1 MRKRIDLQ
9 LIGVI
14 GSRMR
19 EAREI
24 AGMQQIHAAKL
35 LGYKNSSRLNKIENS
50 QNVSSISLHIILTAA
65 KIYDVSTDFLLGSS
79 EEWERD
85 ARVAGDSSAM
95 SHILELWNDQHL
107 NDLNAIRKNENKV
120 KALCGAVESYSNSV
134 TKCRQSLNIFMD
146 RNKGF
151 DNMKAGATLVN
162 AICGLENAV
171 YNSMAQLKRYKAD
184 VKVDRDLRHK
194 QLGVFD

>member
-1 MRKRIDLQ
+1 MRKRINLQ

-35 LGYKNSSRLNKIENS
+35 MGYKNSSRLNKIENA

-65 KIYDVSTDFLLGSS
+65 RIYDVSTDFLLGYSD
-79 EEWERD
+79 EWERD
-85 ARVAGDSSAM
+85 ARVAGESNAM
-95 SHILELWNDQHL
+95 SHILELWNEQHL
-107 NDLNAIRKNENKV
+107 SDLSAIRKNENKV

-134 TKCRQSLNIFMD
+134 MNCRQSLNIFMA

-151 DNMKAGATLVN
+151 IDMKAGAMLVN
-162 AICGLENAV
+162 AVCGLENAV
-171 YNSMAQLKRYKAD
+171 YNSTAQLKRYKAD

>member
-1 MRKRIDLQ
+1 MRQRIDFK

-24 AGMQQIHAAKL
+24 AGMQQVHAAKL

-50 QNVSSISLHIILTAA
+50 TNVSSISLHIILTAA

-85 ARVAGDSSAM
+85 ARVAGESNAM
-95 SHILELWNDQHL
+95 SHILELWNVQHL
-107 NDLNAIRKNENKV
+107 NDLNAIRRNENKV
-120 KALCGAVESYSNSV
+120 TALCKAVDMYSSSV
-134 TKCRQSLNIFMD
+134 ANCRKSLNVFIEKN
-146 RNKGF
+146 RGF
-151 DNMKAGATLVN
+151 DDMKAGATLINSV
-162 AICGLENAV
+162 CDLENAV
-171 YNSMAQLKRYKAD
+171 YNSTAQLKRYRAD
-184 VKVDRDLRHK
+184 VKVEKDLRHK
-194 QLGVFD
+194 QLGVFE

>member
-1 MRKRIDLQ
+1 MRKRINLQ
-9 LIGVI
+9 LISVI

-50 QNVSSISLHIILTAA
+50 QNVASISLHIILTAA

-79 EEWERD
+79 DEWERD
-85 ARVAGDSSAM
+85 ARVAGESNAM
-95 SHILELWNDQHL
+95 SHILELWNEQHL
-107 NDLNAIRKNENKV
+107 KDLNAIRRNENRV
-120 KALCGAVESYSNSV
+120 NTLCSAVSTYSNSV
-134 TKCRQSLNIFMD
+134 MHCRKSLNIFME

-151 DNMKAGATLVN
+151 DDMKAGATLVN

-184 VKVDRDLRHK
+184 AMVEKDLRHK
-194 QLGVFD
+194 QLGVFE

>member
-35 LGYKNSSRLNKIENS
+35 LGYQNSSRLNKIENAT
-50 QNVSSISLHIILTAA
+50 NVSSISLHIILTAA

-79 EEWERD
+79 DEWERN
-85 ARVAGDSSAM
+85 ARVAGESNAM
-95 SHILELWNDQHL
+95 SHILELWNEQHL

-134 TKCRQSLNIFMD
+134 MHCRKSLNIFMD

-151 DNMKAGATLVN
+151 NDMKAGATLVN
-162 AICGLENAV
+162 AVCGLENAV